1 MATMSMAGQLDC
13 ALSTSR
19 SWKGE
24 DFTLLPLLLRMTA
37 GRPGR
42 FVELGAYTG
51 IDFSNTLVL
60 ERCFDWTGL
69 LIEANSQNFKKLA
82 HSGRSAT
89 LRRSAICAGMGRY
102 GETVN
107 ITKAGGAVAG
117 QVDAMSASFVAKER
131 RGDDLQ
137 EEVVPCQSLTSLIK
151 HSSLSKGQYKDL
163 SVPIDFLS
171 LGPPLLTHIFRD
183 TRGMVAMRHP
193 DPVPILRH

>member
-60 ERCFDWTGL
+60 ERCFGWTGL

-89 LRRSAICAGMGRY
+89 LRRSAICAGAAWGNHEHHTGWRCSRRP
-102 GETVN
+102 
-107 ITKAGGAVAG
+107 G
-117 QVDAMSASFVAKER
+117 QRHVRASFVATEN
-131 RGDDLQ
+131 G
-137 EEVVPCQSLTSLIK
+137 EVTISRK
-151 HSSLSKGQYKDL
+151 RLSHAKA
-163 SVPIDFLS
+163 SP
-171 LGPPLLTHIFRD
+171 
-183 TRGMVAMRHP
+183 A
-193 DPVPILRH
+193 

>member
-1 MATMSMAGQLDC
+1 MAFLLSACFYLATMSMAGQLDC

-69 LIEANSQNFKKLA
+69 LIEANSQNFK
-82 HSGRSAT
+82 
-89 LRRSAICAGMGRY
+89 
-102 GETVN
+102 E
-107 ITKAGGAVAG
+107 
-117 QVDAMSASFVAKER
+117 ASW
-131 RGDDLQ
+131 G
-137 EEVVPCQSLTSLIK
+137 T
-151 HSSLSKGQYKDL
+151 
-163 SVPIDFLS
+163 
-171 LGPPLLTHIFRD
+171 PLL
-183 TRGMVAMRHP
+183 
-193 DPVPILRH
+193 